1 MGPSSSFTAIGDANG
16 SDACQRCA
24 VGQSDEKRMRLSHSK
39 GPAYRQDGLHK
50 VLLRLKVLVEITDDL
65 QRLLDHVLAQ
75 LLIAQEPKQLI
86 DVLVGWV
93 ATCV

>member
-1 MGPSSSFTAIGDANG
+1 
-16 SDACQRCA
+16 
-24 VGQSDEKRMRLSHSK
+24 
-39 GPAYRQDGLHK
+39 LHK
-50 VLLRLKVLVEITDDL
+50 VLLHLKVLVEITDDL

-86 DVLVGWV
+86 DILVGWV